1 MKKQAHYKSTD
12 QFLKEKG
19 IVVGQKSSA
28 RDKNIARTLVRAISR
43 IEDFIFEGKA
53 QVELLD
59 ATNNFGVAAT
69 YHGNLSR
76 GQDGTYDIYIP
87 NLIKRLEE
95 VLMLFPEKAYLRDSN
110 RKLIFIAAHKVRH
123 RLQIEGEVNLITPE
137 TATDNYLLNKIVKSI
152 KNNEDHNLCSCS
164 YLDNKESYEEMEFDA
179 MISQHYAFSK
189 LKGFNHWGRLQDVP
203 RYVWKSI
210 AEDLLI

>member
-1 MKKQAHYKSTD
+1 MEKAELLK
-12 QFLKEKG
+12 LKEVMTFADEAATDSYTRK
-19 IVVGQKSSA
+19 
-28 RDKNIARTLVRAISR
+28 DKVRAMQLMEAIKL
-43 IEDFIFEGKA
+43 IELELFPTSSKVNFFTTINKWG
-53 QVELLD
+53 VE
-59 ATNNFGVAAT
+59 ASFYPETME
-69 YHGNLSR
+69 
-76 GQDGTYDIYIP
+76 YDIYIP
-87 NLIKRLEE
+87 ELAEKFEE
-95 VLMLFPEKAYLRDSN
+95 VDVLFPERCRLKNVS